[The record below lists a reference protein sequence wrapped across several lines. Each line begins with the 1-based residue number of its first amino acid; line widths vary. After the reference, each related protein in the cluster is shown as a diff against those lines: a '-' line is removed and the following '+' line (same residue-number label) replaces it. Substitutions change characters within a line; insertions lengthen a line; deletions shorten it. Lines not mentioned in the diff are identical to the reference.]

1 MQLSSTLDDVRKEN
15 SQDLYPVSRCAIMII
30 LESEPRAIR
39 LSLNA
44 DILPDLVL
52 TFLADLPS
60 TLQFSNDASAIRH

>member
-1 MQLSSTLDDVRKEN
+1 
-15 SQDLYPVSRCAIMII
+15 MII